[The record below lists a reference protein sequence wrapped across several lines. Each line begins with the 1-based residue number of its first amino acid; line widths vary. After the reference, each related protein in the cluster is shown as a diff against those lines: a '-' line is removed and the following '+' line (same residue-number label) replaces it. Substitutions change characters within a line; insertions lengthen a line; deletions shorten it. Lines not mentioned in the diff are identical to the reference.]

1 MFNFTLCLSSFS
13 ASLPEVTAV
22 PSLWWWK
29 YTRQQHVEIKAVFL
43 THWKYLQNQSYEW
56 VTKKRGKHRTGVCH
70 LNNMAA
76 SQTFKHQLIMW
87 HHTYVYFHTTTWTQQ
102 LVYQRFSNYLSIWY
116 STDSSTP
123 RDKLW
128 AKTFI
133 LWGRTSLIRVESSHV
148 CRWFDFFQTQIWRL
162 VPLRLLCSRDVRLLT
177 TCTFKCVFSVKVTL
191 ICVYIMLSWCV

>member
-1 MFNFTLCLSSFS
+1 MNESQRKEENTGQVCVTWTTWPPDRRLNTSWSCDIIRTFTFTPQRELSSS
-13 ASLPEVTAV
+13 C
-22 PSLWWWK
+22 
-29 YTRQQHVEIKAVFL
+29 I
-43 THWKYLQNQSYEW
+43 ND
-56 VTKKRGKHRTGVCH
+56 
-70 LNNMAA
+70 
-76 SQTFKHQLIMW
+76 
-87 HHTYVYFHTTTWTQQ
+87 
-102 LVYQRFSNYLSIWY
+102 FSNYLSIWY

-133 LWGRTSLIRVESSHV
+133 LWDRTSLIRVESSNV